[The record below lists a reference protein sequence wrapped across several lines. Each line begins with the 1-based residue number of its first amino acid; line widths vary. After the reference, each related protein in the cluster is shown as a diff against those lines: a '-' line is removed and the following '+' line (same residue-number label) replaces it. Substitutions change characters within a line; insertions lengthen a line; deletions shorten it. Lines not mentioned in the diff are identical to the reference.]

1 MIRLA
6 QPDLAPAD
14 LAAVTE
20 VLRTGLLVQG
30 ARVAAFEHAVARVAG
45 TEHVVAVSSGSAALQ
60 LSFRALGLQ
69 PGDEVAL
76 PACGWPAAANAVIA
90 AGAEPV
96 FIDVDPVFWSLDPGA
111 LAEVMRERPR
121 LRAVVS
127 ADPFGGMADL
137 PALTRVAGGLPLI
150 EDVGSSI
157 GATLDTRPAGSWG
170 KLGCFSF
177 HQRMIV
183 TTGEGGAVATAD
195 EGIAH
200 QCRMLRNHGMEPMAR
215 APDFVEPGFNLRLTE
230 LQAALGLSQV
240 ERLPAIVAQ
249 RREIA
254 GWYQAEL
261 GGQGL
266 ALPAEREPES
276 QVYQSYVVMLPPAM
290 APARGPVMARLREV
304 GVETAVPAHHLPLTR
319 HLRPRGRW
327 ARGQFP
333 VTDSIVDRA
342 IALPMHTGL
351 RRPDVQEVC
360 RGLRQALAELPP
372 GMRHP

>member
-6 QPDLAPAD
+6 QPDVAPAD

-30 ARVAAFEHAVARVAG
+30 ARVAAFEHEVARVAG
-45 TEHVVAVSSGSAALQ
+45 TEHAVAVSSGSAALQ

-96 FIDVDPVFWSLDPGA
+96 FVDVDPVFWSLDPGA

-137 PALTRVAGGLPLI
+137 AALTRAAGGLPLI
-150 EDVGSSI
+150 DDAGSSF
-157 GATLDTRPAGSWG
+157 GAILDTRPAGSWG
-170 KLGCFSF
+170 TLGCLSF

-183 TTGEGGAVATAD
+183 TTGEGGALATAD
-195 EGIAH
+195 AAIARR
-200 QCRMLRNHGMEPMAR
+200 CRMLRNHGMEPMAR

-230 LQAALGLSQV
+230 MQAAFGLSQIA
-240 ERLPAIVAQ
+240 RLPGIVAK

-254 GWYQAEL
+254 GWYAIEL

-266 ALPAEREPES
+266 ELPAEREPGA
-276 QVYQSYVVMLPPAM
+276 QVYQSYVVLLPSAM
-290 APARGPVMARLREV
+290 ASARGSVMARLREV
-304 GVETAVPAHHLPLTR
+304 GVETGVPAYHLPLTR

-333 VTDSIVDRA
+333 VTDSVIDRA

-351 RRPDVQEVC
+351 RRSEVQEVC
-360 RGLRQALAELPP
+360 GGLRQALAELPP
-372 GMRHP
+372 GTRHP